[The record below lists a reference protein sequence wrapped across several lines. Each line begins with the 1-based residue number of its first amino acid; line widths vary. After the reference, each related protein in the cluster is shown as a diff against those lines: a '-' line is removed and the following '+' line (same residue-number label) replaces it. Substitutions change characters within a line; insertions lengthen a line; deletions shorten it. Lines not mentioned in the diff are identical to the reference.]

1 MKNFTCSMF
10 WWFVRLWPKGEAWF
24 SCLWAPLLLCGA
36 ALHASS
42 LAAQLPTP
50 SKGTSSGVSAD
61 SGLGA
66 AVLTSSISGTVV
78 DAEARYPLM
87 GATVQV
93 LTLESVVTAADLDGR
108 FVIDKVPVGRHA
120 LRVSFMGYEP
130 RVIEGVVV
138 TSGRPVVLE
147 VELQESV
154 VAIQAAEVTAT
165 REGEV
170 MNEMATVSARAF
182 TVEETDRYAGSRGDP
197 ARMASNFAG
206 VQGADDSRND
216 IVVRGNS
223 PSGVLWRVEG
233 VDLPNPNHFSVPGTG
248 GGPVAIVNNKTLANS
263 DFFTAAFPAEF
274 GNSTAA
280 VFDLR
285 MRNGNQDQWHGSGQ
299 LGFLG
304 TEVLAEGPLNR
315 DKRSSLLINYRYST
329 AVIFSALGI
338 DIGTSA
344 VPKYQ
349 DGSFKLHVPTGGGG
363 AFSLWGL
370 GGNSSV
376 DILISDQVKP
386 ERNIYGDNDRDQ
398 FFRTGMGIVGAT
410 YTKPVNE
417 RTYVKS
423 TLALS
428 RDWQD
433 SRHEFVTRDL
443 VTMEGDT
450 FFTNIST
457 QPLMAYLFDKRRVS
471 MAVHA
476 NRKLEVSRGT
486 ASLRF
491 GVNADAMFWAFNDSI
506 RPFEWEP
513 DSAGLDS
520 ALTLGDFGRRW
531 DADMS
536 SLLIQPF
543 VQVKLRPSEAW
554 TFTAGLHAM
563 ADSRSGA
570 KSLLEPRVGAQFV
583 SAGGTAWSLGAGLH
597 SQMQTPYLYASS
609 PGPDPLALPGP
620 DGRVPLAMPNQ
631 QMDFTQSFHS
641 VLGVSRRL
649 GDLWSFKTEVYWQE
663 LYDIPVADL
672 GTVWGRANTSYSLIN
687 AGGGFS
693 RLFPDTL
700 VNEGRGR
707 NKGVELTLA
716 RAFREGW
723 FVLFTGSLFDAQYTG
738 ADGVYRNTDFN
749 GGYAWN
755 ALASKEWKLG
765 SSLSLVT
772 GAKCT
777 MVGGRWY
784 GEVDEAQSLIQREL
798 IWDDATRN
806 TKQFDDYFRLD
817 LKTNLTWNRPSTTH
831 ELGVD
836 WVNILG
842 TENVLKL
849 TYAPDDASA
858 DDPNYSPVREEYQL
872 GFLPIFFYRVDF

>member
-1 MKNFTCSMF
+1 MF
-10 WWFVRLWPKGEAWF
+10 
-24 SCLWAPLLLCGA
+24 
-36 ALHASS
+36 
-42 LAAQLPTP
+42 AQ
-50 SKGTSSGVSAD
+50 TSVS
-61 SGLGA
+61 
-66 AVLTSSISGTVV
+66 TISGSVL
-78 DAEARYPLM
+78 DAEARYPLL

-93 LTLESVVTAADLDGR
+93 LTAPELVTTADLDGR
-108 FVIDKVPVGRHA
+108 FQLTQVPLGRHA
-120 LRVSFMGYEP
+120 LQVSFIGYEP
-130 RVIEGVVV
+130 RVLEGIVV
-138 TSGRPVVLE
+138 TSGRPVVLT

-154 VAIQAAEVTAT
+154 IAIQAAEVTAT
-165 REGEV
+165 QEGEV

-285 MRNGNQDQWHGSGQ
+285 LRNGNQDQWHGSGQ

-349 DGSFKLHVPTGGGG
+349 DGSFKLHVPTSGGG
-363 AFSLWGL
+363 ALSVWGL

-376 DILISDQVKP
+376 DILISDQKRP

-398 FFRTGMGIVGAT
+398 YFRTGMGIVGAT

-417 RTYVKS
+417 RTYVKT

-443 VTMEGDT
+443 VTMEADT
-450 FFTNIST
+450 FFANVAT
-457 QPLMAYLFDKRRVS
+457 QPLMAYLFDKKRVS
-471 MAVHA
+471 LAAHA
-476 NRKLEVSRGT
+476 NRKLEVDKGAAT
-486 ASLRF
+486 LRF

-506 RPFEWEP
+506 RPFVWQPGPNME
-513 DSAGLDS
+513 DST
-520 ALTLGDFGRRW
+520 LTLGDFGRRW
-531 DADMS
+531 DANMT
-536 SLLIQPF
+536 SLLLQPF
-543 VQVKLRPSEAW
+543 AQIKWRPSEPW
-554 TFTAGLHAM
+554 TVTAGLHAM
-563 ADSRSGA
+563 ADTRSGA
-570 KSLLEPRVGAQFV
+570 TSLLEPRLGAQYV
-583 SAGGTAWSLGAGLH
+583 TAGGTAWSFGTGLH

-620 DGRVPLAMPNQ
+620 DGRAPLAMPNQ
-631 QMDFTQSFHS
+631 NMGFTQSLHT
-641 VLGVSRRL
+641 VLGMSRRL
-649 GDLWSFKTEVYWQE
+649 GSLWSMKAEVYWQE
-663 LYDIPVADL
+663 LSNIPVADL
-672 GTVWGRANTSYSLIN
+672 STEWGMSNTSYSLIN

-723 FVLFTGSLFDAQYTG
+723 FVLLTGSLFDAQYTG

-749 GGYAWN
+749 GRYAWN

-765 SSLSLVT
+765 TSMSLVT

-784 GEVDEAQSLIQREL
+784 GGVDEEQSLIQREL

-806 TKQFDDYFRLD
+806 TLQFDDYFRFD

-849 TYAPDDASA
+849 TYAPDDASV

>member
-1 MKNFTCSMF
+1 MTYLKFERSTKLF
-10 WWFVRLWPKGEAWF
+10 GVF
-24 SCLWAPLLLCGA
+24 
-36 ALHASS
+36 
-42 LAAQLPTP
+42 LAAFLAVSPVL
-50 SKGTSSGVSAD
+50 SSAQT
-61 SGLGA
+61 A
-66 AVLTSSISGTVV
+66 SITGSVI
-78 DAEARYPLM
+78 DAEARYPLL

-93 LTLESVVTAADLDGR
+93 LTVPDLVTIADLDGR
-108 FVIDKVPVGRHA
+108 FKLDAVPLGRHA
-120 LRVSFMGYEP
+120 LQVSFIGYES
-130 RVIEGVVV
+130 RVLEGVVV
-138 TSGRPVVLE
+138 TSGRPVVLS

-154 VAIQAAEVTAT
+154 VAMQAAEVTAT
-165 REGEV
+165 QDGEV

-223 PSGVLWRVEG
+223 PNGVLWRVEG

-285 MRNGNQDQWHGSGQ
+285 LRNGNQDQWHGSGQ

-315 DKRSSLLINYRYST
+315 EKRSSFLINYRYST

-349 DGSFKLHVPTGGGG
+349 DGSFKLHVPTRGGG

-370 GGNSSV
+370 GGSSSI
-376 DILISDQVKP
+376 DILISDQLRP

-398 FFRTGMGIVGAT
+398 YFRTGMGILGAT
-410 YTKPVNE
+410 YTKPINE
-417 RTYVKS
+417 QTYLKT
-423 TLALS
+423 TLAVS

-443 VTMEGDT
+443 SFSGGDT
-450 FFTNIST
+450 TFTNVST
-457 QPLMAYLFDKRRVS
+457 EPLMGYLFDKKRVS
-471 MAVHA
+471 LAAHA
-476 NRKLEVSRGT
+476 NRKLAVQRGT
-486 ASLRF
+486 ATLRF
-491 GVNADAMFWAFNDSI
+491 GINADAMIWAFNDSI
-506 RPFEWEP
+506 KPFVWEP
-513 DSAGLDS
+513 DSNMEDS
-520 ALTLGDFGRRW
+520 TLTLGPVGRRW
-531 DADMS
+531 DASMT

-543 VQVKLRPSEAW
+543 AQVKWRPSEPW
-554 TFTAGLHAM
+554 TVTAGLHAM
-563 ADSRSGA
+563 ADTRSGA
-570 KSLLEPRVGAQFV
+570 TSLLEPRLGARYV
-583 SAGGTAWSLGAGLH
+583 TAGGTVWSAGTGLH

-609 PGPDPLALPGP
+609 PAPYPSNGDPLAT
-620 DGRVPLAMPNQ
+620 PNAN
-631 QMDFTQSFHS
+631 MDFTKSLHT
-641 VLGVSRRL
+641 VVGMSRRL
-649 GDLWSFKTEVYWQE
+649 GDLWTMKAEAYYQY
-663 LYDIPVADL
+663 LYDIPVADTTTA
-672 GTVWGRANTSYSLIN
+672 GGAANTSYSLIN
-687 AGGGFS
+687 AGGGFD
-693 RLFPDTL
+693 RLFPDSL
-700 VNEGRGR
+700 VNGGQGR
-707 NKGVELTLA
+707 NYGVELTLA
-716 RAFREGW
+716 RAFRDGW
-723 FVLFTGSLFDAQYTG
+723 FVLFTGSLFDAKYTG
-738 ADGVYRNTDFN
+738 ADGIYRNADFN
-749 GGYAWN
+749 GRYAWN

-765 SSLSLVT
+765 TSFSLVT

-784 GEVDEAQSLIQREL
+784 GGVDAEQSDQFREL
-798 IWDDATRN
+798 VWDDATRN
-806 TKQFDDYFRLD
+806 TRQFDDYFRFD

-831 ELGVD
+831 ELGID
-836 WVNILG
+836 WVNVLG

-849 TYAPDDASA
+849 TYAPDDAS
-858 DDPNYSPVREEYQL
+858 DTSVREEYQL

>member
-1 MKNFTCSMF
+1 MNTFFRRTF
-10 WWFVRLWPKGEAWF
+10 QV
-24 SCLWAPLLLCGA
+24 
-36 ALHASS
+36 
-42 LAAQLPTP
+42 
-50 SKGTSSGVSAD
+50 
-61 SGLGA
+61 A
-66 AVLTSSISGTVV
+66 AVLVACLTWACLAPASFHAQTPTSAISGTVL

-87 GATVQV
+87 GATVQL
-93 LTLESVVTAADLDGR
+93 LTVADEVTSADLDGR
-108 FVIDKVPVGRHA
+108 FRMEAVPVGRHA
-120 LRVSFMGYEP
+120 LKVSFMGYEA
-130 RVIEGVVV
+130 RVLEGIVV
-138 TSGRPVVLE
+138 TSGRPVVLT

-165 REGEV
+165 QDGEV

-285 MRNGNQDQWHGSGQ
+285 LRNGNQDQWHGSGQ

-315 DKRSSLLINYRYST
+315 EKRSSLLINYRYST

-349 DGSFKLHVPTGGGG
+349 DGSFKLHVPTSGGG
-363 AFSLWGL
+363 AFSVWGL

-376 DILISDQVKP
+376 DILISDQVRP

-417 RTYVKS
+417 RTYVKT
-423 TLALS
+423 TLAVS

-443 VTMEGDT
+443 VTTEADT
-450 FFTNIST
+450 FFSNVAT
-457 QPLMAYLFDKRRVS
+457 QPLMGYLFDKKRVS
-471 MAVHA
+471 LATHA
-476 NRKLEVSRGT
+476 NRKLEVDKGT
-486 ASLRF
+486 ATLRF
-491 GVNADAMFWAFNDSI
+491 GLNADAMFWAFNDSI
-506 RPFEWEP
+506 RPFVWQP
-513 DSAGLDS
+513 DPNMVDS
-520 ALTLGDFGRRW
+520 TLTLGDFGRRW
-531 DADMS
+531 DANMT
-536 SLLIQPF
+536 SLLLQPF
-543 VQVKLRPSEAW
+543 AQIKWRPSEPW
-554 TFTAGLHAM
+554 TVTAGLHAM
-563 ADSRSGA
+563 MDTRSGA
-570 KSLLEPRVGAQFV
+570 TSLLEPRVGAQYV
-583 SAGGTAWSLGAGLH
+583 TAGGTAWSFGTGLH

-609 PGPDPLALPGP
+609 PGPDPLGLPGP

-631 QMDFTQSFHS
+631 NMGFTQSLHT
-641 VLGVSRRL
+641 VLGMSRRL
-649 GDLWSFKTEVYWQE
+649 GSLWSMKAEVYWQE
-663 LYDIPVADL
+663 LSNIPVADL
-672 GTVWGRANTSYSLIN
+672 STAWGMSNTSYSLIN

-723 FVLFTGSLFDAQYTG
+723 FVLFTGSLFDAQYSG

-749 GGYAWN
+749 GRYAWN

-765 SSLSLVT
+765 TSMSLVT

-777 MVGGRWY
+777 VVGGRWY
-784 GEVDEAQSLIQREL
+784 GEVDEEQSLIQREL
-798 IWDDATRN
+798 VWDDATRN
-806 TKQFDDYFRLD
+806 TKQFDDYFRFD

-831 ELGVD
+831 ELGID
-836 WVNILG
+836 WVNILN

-849 TYAPDDASA
+849 TYAPDDASS

-872 GFLPIFFYRVDF
+872 GRLPIFFYRVDF

>member
-1 MKNFTCSMF
+1 MNNLK
-10 WWFVRLWPKGEAWF
+10 KGAK
-24 SCLWAPLLLCGA
+24 AI
-36 ALHASS
+36 S
-42 LAAQLPTP
+42 LAWVFGFVSWAAMAQVPT
-50 SKGTSSGVSAD
+50 ST
-61 SGLGA
+61 
-66 AVLTSSISGTVV
+66 ISGSIV

-87 GATVQV
+87 GATVQL
-93 LTLESVVTAADLDGR
+93 LTVEGVVTSADLDGR
-108 FVIDKVPVGRHA
+108 FQLDEVPLGRHA
-120 LRVSFMGYEP
+120 LKVSFMGYEP
-130 RVIEGVVV
+130 RVLEGVVV
-138 TSGRPVVLE
+138 TSGRPVVLD
-147 VELQESV
+147 VDLQESV

-165 REGEV
+165 QAGEV
-170 MNEMATVSARAF
+170 MNDMATVSARAF

-285 MRNGNQDQWHGSGQ
+285 LRNGNQDQWHGSSQ

-329 AVIFSALGI
+329 AVIFSKLGI

-376 DILISDQVKP
+376 DILISDQERP

-398 FFRTGMGIVGAT
+398 YFRTGMGIVGAT
-410 YTKPVNE
+410 YTKPINE

-423 TLALS
+423 TLAVS

-443 VTMEGDT
+443 VVANGDT
-450 FFTNIST
+450 AFDNVST
-457 QPLMAYLFDKRRVS
+457 QPLMGYLFEKTRIS
-471 MAVHA
+471 FASHA
-476 NRKLEVSRGT
+476 NRKLKVDKGT

-491 GVNADAMFWAFNDSI
+491 GLNADAMMWSFNDSI
-506 RPFEWEP
+506 RPFVWATDAAGE
-513 DSAGLDS
+513 DS
-520 ALTLGDFGRRW
+520 LTLGGFDRRW
-531 DADMS
+531 DANLNS
-536 SLLIQPF
+536 VLLQPF
-543 VQVKLRPSEAW
+543 AQVKWRPSEPW
-554 TFTAGLHAM
+554 TLTAGLHSM
-563 ADSRSGA
+563 MDTRSG
-570 KSLLEPRVGAQFV
+570 STSWVEPRLGAQYV
-583 SAGGTAWSLGAGLH
+583 TAGGTAWSLGSGLH

-609 PGPDPLALPGP
+609 
-620 DGRVPLAMPNQ
+620 DGANEA
-631 QMDFTQSFHS
+631 MDFTKS
-641 VLGVSRRL
+641 VHTVVGMSRRL
-649 GDLWSFKTEVYWQE
+649 GAFWSMKAEAYWQE
-663 LYDIPVADL
+663 LYNIPVAD
-672 GTVWGRANTSYSLIN
+672 TTTAWGANNLSYSLIN

-693 RLFPDTL
+693 RLFPDSL

-707 NKGVELTLA
+707 NKGVELTLS
-716 RAFREGW
+716 RAFRDGW
-723 FVLFTGSLFDAQYTG
+723 FLLFTGSLFDAQYTG
-738 ADGVYRNTDFN
+738 ADGNYRNTDFN
-749 GGYAWN
+749 GRYAWN
-755 ALASKEWKLG
+755 ALASKEWQLG
-765 SSLSLVT
+765 TSWSLVT

-777 MVGGRWY
+777 MAGGRWY
-784 GEVDEAQSLIQREL
+784 GEVDEEQSLDQREL
-798 IWDDATRN
+798 IWDDASRN
-806 TKQFDDYFRLD
+806 SRQFDDYFRLD
-817 LKTNLTWNRPSTTH
+817 FKTNLTWNRPSTTH

-842 TENVLKL
+842 TENILKL
-849 TYAPDDASA
+849 TYAPDDAA
-858 DDPNYSPVREEYQL
+858 TDDPNYNPVREEYQL
-872 GFLPIFFYRVDF
+872 GFLPIFFYRIDF

>member
-1 MKNFTCSMF
+1 M
-10 WWFVRLWPKGEAWF
+10 
-24 SCLWAPLLLCGA
+24 
-36 ALHASS
+36 
-42 LAAQLPTP
+42 AQVPT
-50 SKGTSSGVSAD
+50 ST
-61 SGLGA
+61 
-66 AVLTSSISGTVV
+66 ISGSIV

-87 GATVQV
+87 GATVQL
-93 LTLESVVTAADLDGR
+93 LTVEGVVTSADLDGR
-108 FVIDKVPVGRHA
+108 FQLDEVPLGRHA
-120 LRVSFMGYEP
+120 LKVSFMGYEP
-130 RVIEGVVV
+130 RVLEGVVV
-138 TSGRPVVLE
+138 TSGRPVVLD
-147 VELQESV
+147 VDLQESV

-165 REGEV
+165 QAGEV
-170 MNEMATVSARAF
+170 MNDMATVSARAF

-285 MRNGNQDQWHGSGQ
+285 LRNGNQDQWHGSSQ

-329 AVIFSALGI
+329 AVIFSKLGI

-376 DILISDQVKP
+376 DILISDQERP

-398 FFRTGMGIVGAT
+398 YFRTGMGIVGAT
-410 YTKPVNE
+410 YTKPINE

-423 TLALS
+423 TLAVS

-443 VTMEGDT
+443 VVANGDT
-450 FFTNIST
+450 AFDNVST
-457 QPLMAYLFDKRRVS
+457 QPLMGYLFEKTRIS
-471 MAVHA
+471 FASHA
-476 NRKLEVSRGT
+476 NRKLNVDKGT

-491 GVNADAMFWAFNDSI
+491 GLNADAMMWSFNDSI
-506 RPFEWEP
+506 RPFVWAP
-513 DSAGLDS
+513 DAAGEDS
-520 ALTLGDFGRRW
+520 LTLGGFDRRW
-531 DADMS
+531 DANLNS
-536 SLLIQPF
+536 VLLQPF
-543 VQVKLRPSEAW
+543 AQVKWRPSEPW
-554 TFTAGLHAM
+554 TLTAGLHSM
-563 ADSRSGA
+563 MDTRSGA
-570 KSLLEPRVGAQFV
+570 TSWVEPRLGAQYV
-583 SAGGTAWSLGAGLH
+583 TAGGTAWSLGSGLH

-609 PGPDPLALPGP
+609 
-620 DGRVPLAMPNQ
+620 DGANEA
-631 QMDFTQSFHS
+631 MDFTKS
-641 VLGVSRRL
+641 VHTVVGMSRRL
-649 GDLWSFKTEVYWQE
+649 GAFWSMKAEAYWQE
-663 LYDIPVADL
+663 LYNIPVAD
-672 GTVWGRANTSYSLIN
+672 TTTAWGANNLSYSLIN

-693 RLFPDTL
+693 RLFPDSL

-707 NKGVELTLA
+707 NKGVELTLS
-716 RAFREGW
+716 RAFRDGW
-723 FVLFTGSLFDAQYTG
+723 FLLFTGSLFDAQYTG
-738 ADGVYRNTDFN
+738 ADGNYRNTDFN
-749 GGYAWN
+749 GRYAWN
-755 ALASKEWKLG
+755 ALASKEWQLG
-765 SSLSLVT
+765 TSWSLVT

-777 MVGGRWY
+777 MAGGRWY
-784 GEVDEAQSLIQREL
+784 GEVDEEQSLDQREL
-798 IWDDATRN
+798 IWDDASRN
-806 TKQFDDYFRLD
+806 SRQFDDYFRLD
-817 LKTNLTWNRPSTTH
+817 FKTNLTWNRPSTTH

-842 TENVLKL
+842 TENILKL
-849 TYAPDDASA
+849 TYAPDDAA
-858 DDPNYSPVREEYQL
+858 TDDPNYNPVREEYQL